1 MRLFRLLPFL
11 CVTSILFP
19 QSKIVIENPVI
30 NIGSIYQGEIKNIA
44 IPVRNAG
51 VDTLFVK
58 EVTTSCGCTVAKPSS
73 FTIVPMGT
81 ATVEAIFN
89 STGFQGPLT
98 KVVSIR
104 TNDTASPTTSVRITF
119 NVIAEIVPSDNL
131 YTLWIGNVTIG
142 KSMKKSFTFQNVS
155 DHPIAIAGG
164 TSPSPDVTVHAVQTT
179 LKPEE
184 TGTAE
189 IDISPTKEGYT
200 QSEFKIELSGTGQP
214 AMVMR
219 TNYFGLKAQ

>member
-1 MRLFRLLPFL
+1 MRLLRLLPFL
-11 CVTSILFP
+11 CATSILFA

-73 FTIVPMGT
+73 FAIAPRET
-81 ATVEAIFN
+81 ATVEATFN
-89 STGFQGPLT
+89 SMGFQGPLT

-131 YTLWIGNVTIG
+131 YNLWVGNVTIG
-142 KSMKKSFTFQNVS
+142 KSTKKPFTFRNIS

-164 TSPSPDVTVHAVQTT
+164 TSPSPEVTVHPIQET

-189 IDISPTKEGYT
+189 IEISPTKEGYT

-219 TNYFGLKAQ
+219 INYFGLKTP